1 MRWSDNYKLIT
12 FSFMRR
18 FILPVRLRLEMVGS
32 SRSVGGFHSLLLA
45 LVCSL
50 RLLDILGAAV
60 DDA

>member
-1 MRWSDNYKLIT
+1 
-12 FSFMRR
+12 
-18 FILPVRLRLEMVGS
+18 VRLRLEMVGL
-32 SRSVGGFHSLLLA
+32 SRSVGGFHSLFLA

>member
-1 MRWSDNYKLIT
+1 
-12 FSFMRR
+12 
-18 FILPVRLRLEMVGS
+18 VRLRLEMVGS
-32 SRSVGGFHSLLLA
+32 SRSVGGFHNLLLA